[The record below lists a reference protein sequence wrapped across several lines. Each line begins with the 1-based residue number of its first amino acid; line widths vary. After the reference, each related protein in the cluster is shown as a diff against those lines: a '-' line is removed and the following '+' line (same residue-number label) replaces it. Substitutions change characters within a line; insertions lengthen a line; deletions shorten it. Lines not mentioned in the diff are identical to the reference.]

1 MPKSTT
7 LRMRAGMESLHPLME
22 AVLNCAR
29 RQNFAP
35 GRLGELELVLEEV
48 LVNIIRYAYPA
59 ADGEIEIA
67 CELVGEEDLRIS
79 VMDTGVPFNPLE
91 KSDPD
96 LDAAIEDRPI
106 GGLGI
111 YLVRQLANEV
121 HYRREGEKNVLTLAM
136 HRDSPAA
143 WEKNT

>member
-1 MPKSTT
+1 
-7 LRMRAGMESLHPLME
+7 MESFRPLTE
-22 AVLNCAR
+22 AVLACAR
-29 RQNFAP
+29 RMNFTSA
-35 GRLGELELVLEEV
+35 RLGELELILEEV
-48 LVNIIRYAYPA
+48 LVNIIRYAYQA
-59 ADGEIEIA
+59 SAGEIEIA
-67 CELVGEEDLRIS
+67 CAPAGEDGLRIS

-121 HYRREGEKNVLTLAM
+121 LYRRDGEKNVLTLVVR
-136 HRDSPAA
+136 RDSPAV
-143 WEKNT
+143 